1 MLPHTDNKE
10 NDEIWRSCCFT
21 CDPHAATFIAQL
33 VFSLIAF
40 CVSIAMIIIKDDNKS
55 LWIGII
61 SMIIGVYIPQPSFKK
76 T

>member
-10 NDEIWRSCCFT
+10 NDEIWRSCCFA

-33 VFSLIAF
+33 AFSLIAF

>member
-1 MLPHTDNKE
+1 
-10 NDEIWRSCCFT
+10 
-21 CDPHAATFIAQL
+21 
-33 VFSLIAF
+33 
-40 CVSIAMIIIKDDNKS
+40 MIIIKDDNKS